1 MTPRLDA
8 IGIVVS
14 DLEAA
19 MAFYRMLGLEFD
31 AADAE
36 HGHVEA
42 AGPGGLRVMLDSEES
57 VKSFDPDWSPPQDGQ
72 RIALAF
78 LLDSPEEV
86 DSLYQELI
94 DAGYRG
100 RKEPW
105 DAFWGQRYAQVHDPD
120 GNSVDLF
127 ARLGS

>member
-1 MTPRLDA
+1 MTSRLDA
-8 IGIVVS
+8 IGIVVAE
-14 DLEAA
+14 LEASI
-19 MAFYRMLGLEFD
+19 AFYRKLGLDFD

-42 AGPGGLRVMLDSEES
+42 AGPGGLRVMLDTEES
-57 VKSFDPDWSPPQDGQ
+57 VKSFDPEWSPPEGGQ

-78 LLDSPEEV
+78 LLDSPAEV
-86 DSLYQELI
+86 DALYNELTE
-94 DAGYRG
+94 AGHRG

-105 DAFWGQRYAQVHDPD
+105 DAFWGQRYAQVYDPD

-127 ARLGS
+127 APLG